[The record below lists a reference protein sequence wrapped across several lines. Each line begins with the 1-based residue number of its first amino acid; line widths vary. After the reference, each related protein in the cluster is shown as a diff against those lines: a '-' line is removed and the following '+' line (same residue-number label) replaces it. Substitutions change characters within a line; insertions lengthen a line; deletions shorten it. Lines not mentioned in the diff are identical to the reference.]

1 MGDQN
6 KNVPRLRFP
15 GYADAWVKCKLGD
28 LGSVSMNRRIFKEE
42 TSENFEIPFFKIGTF
57 GSVPDTYITREKFED
72 YKSKYQYP
80 KIGDVLISAAGSIGK
95 TVVYKGEEAYFQDS
109 NIVWLNHDNRLNKD
123 YLKHFYSIVKWEG
136 LEGNTIQRLYNNNI
150 LDTKISLPSI
160 MEQRQ
165 ISIFLNKF
173 DDLITV
179 NERELN
185 KLKDLKKSYLEKMFP
200 KNGSDIPELRFPG
213 YADAWVKCKL
223 GDVGKTFTGLS
234 GKTKEDFGHGEG
246 KFVTYINVFK
256 NPISDLNELENVE
269 IDDNQAQVNYGD
281 VLFTTSSET
290 PDEVG
295 MSSVWLGKQ
304 DNIYLNSFCFGFRPQ
319 PVFDYIYL
327 AFMLR
332 SPSIR
337 NHFMLLAQ
345 GISRYNISKNKAME
359 ISVPIP
365 ELKEQTKIG
374 EFFKHLD
381 NLITVNER
389 ELNKLKE
396 LKKSYLKD
404 MFV

>member
-15 GYADAWVKCKLGD
+15 GY
-28 LGSVSMNRRIFKEE
+28 
-42 TSENFEIPFFKIGTF
+42 T
-57 GSVPDTYITREKFED
+57 
-72 YKSKYQYP
+72 
-80 KIGDVLISAAGSIGK
+80 
-95 TVVYKGEEAYFQDS
+95 
-109 NIVWLNHDNRLNKD
+109 
-123 YLKHFYSIVKWEG
+123 
-136 LEGNTIQRLYNNNI
+136 
-150 LDTKISLPSI
+150 
-160 MEQRQ
+160 
-165 ISIFLNKF
+165 
-173 DDLITV
+173 
-179 NERELN
+179 
-185 KLKDLKKSYLEKMFP
+185 
-200 KNGSDIPELRFPG
+200 
-213 YADAWVKCKL
+213 DAWVKCKL

-304 DNIYLNSFCFGFRPQ
+304 DNIYLNSFCFGYRPQ
-319 PVFDYIYL
+319 LVFDYIYL

-365 ELKEQTKIG
+365 ELNEQTKIGEFFKHLDDLITVNERELNKLKDLKKSYLEKMFPKNGSDIPELRFPGYADAWVKCEFATFIERINISSDSDLITKVEFEDIKSGMGYLNKDISRKFDDRKGTLFQPKDILFGKLRPYLKNWLFPDFTGVALGDFWVFRALNSNPEFAYVLIQSPKSQAIANDTAGTKMPRSDWKIVSNSEFWMPSIKEQTKIG

>member
-1 MGDQN
+1 MGDLN

-15 GYADAWVKCKLGD
+15 GY
-28 LGSVSMNRRIFKEE
+28 
-42 TSENFEIPFFKIGTF
+42 T
-57 GSVPDTYITREKFED
+57 
-72 YKSKYQYP
+72 
-80 KIGDVLISAAGSIGK
+80 
-95 TVVYKGEEAYFQDS
+95 
-109 NIVWLNHDNRLNKD
+109 
-123 YLKHFYSIVKWEG
+123 
-136 LEGNTIQRLYNNNI
+136 
-150 LDTKISLPSI
+150 
-160 MEQRQ
+160 
-165 ISIFLNKF
+165 
-173 DDLITV
+173 
-179 NERELN
+179 
-185 KLKDLKKSYLEKMFP
+185 
-200 KNGSDIPELRFPG
+200 
-213 YADAWVKCKL
+213 DAWVKCKL

-304 DNIYLNSFCFGFRPQ
+304 DNIYLNSFCFGYRPQ
-319 PVFDYIYL
+319 LVFDYIYL

-365 ELKEQTKIG
+365 ELNEQTKIG
-374 EFFKHLD
+374 EFFNHLD
-381 NLITVNER
+381 DLITVNER